1 MQWFGWENGEWLR
14 VKIFSPNI
22 IIEEN
27 IGIFIWE
34 LNKVHDIGV
43 QSLGD
48 KENKEVVQLKSFING
63 SFVYPCTLSI
73 MPWYSD
79 TNLISLLSYVS
90 T

>member
-1 MQWFGWENGEWLR
+1 MNDLR
-14 VKIFSPNI
+14 SNFFFPNI

-48 KENKEVVQLKSFING
+48 KENKEVVQLKSFIND
-63 SFVYPCTLSI
+63 SFVHPCTLSI
-73 MPWYSD
+73 FPLY
-79 TNLISLLSYVS
+79 T
-90 T
+90 